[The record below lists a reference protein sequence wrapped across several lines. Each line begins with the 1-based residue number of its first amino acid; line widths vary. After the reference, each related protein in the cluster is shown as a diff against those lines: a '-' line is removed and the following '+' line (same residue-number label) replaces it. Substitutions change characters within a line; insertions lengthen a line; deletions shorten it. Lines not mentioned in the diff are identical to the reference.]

1 MTKPTITIDGKTY
14 ELPRLK
20 GGAWRKLMLFDKEH
34 GDIFAEDFIE
44 KRCEF
49 LADIYGGGLTADALL
64 DNLYLEEIA
73 QSYRECAGYITG
85 RISTRLEEAGKNA
98 DAGDKKEK

>member
-1 MTKPTITIDGKTY
+1 MTRPTITIDGKTY

-20 GGAWRKLMLFDKEH
+20 GGAWRKLMLHDKEH

-49 LADIYGGGLTADALL
+49 LADIYGGGLTAEILL
-64 DNLYLEEIA
+64 DNLYLEEII
-73 QSYRECAGYITG
+73 QSYRDCARYILGCISG
-85 RISTRLEEAGKNA
+85 RIEEIAKNA
-98 DAGDKKEK
+98 DKGDKKEQ